1 MVDISIV
8 FTTLTPLYVYVRPL
22 NPHTTTVIVG
32 IIENVENFKVAPWS
46 IWFVAVIFQPIGCAF
61 GYFVSRNVVKL
72 RNKECR
78 TICLETGVQNFALTI
93 AVVNLSFADD
103 EALRNKVMLFPVT
116 YGLMY
121 IINSVVLVLLLK
133 LHVSKFDEPE
143 EEKEGEA
150 DEKEGEVEGGKVED
164 ASVGYTAVELKAV

>member
-1 MVDISIV
+1 
-8 FTTLTPLYVYVRPL
+8 
-22 NPHTTTVIVG
+22 
-32 IIENVENFKVAPWS
+32 
-46 IWFVAVIFQPIGCAF
+46 
-61 GYFVSRNVVKL
+61 
-72 RNKECR
+72 
-78 TICLETGVQNFALTI
+78 
-93 AVVNLSFADD
+93 
-103 EALRNKVMLFPVT
+103 MLFPVT